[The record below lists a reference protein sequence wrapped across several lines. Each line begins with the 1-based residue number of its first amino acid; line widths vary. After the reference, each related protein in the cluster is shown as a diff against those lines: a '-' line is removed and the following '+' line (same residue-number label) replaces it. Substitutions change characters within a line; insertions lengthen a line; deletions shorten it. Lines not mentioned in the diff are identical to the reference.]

1 MRKKVDARIRTLIE
15 NCAKTRQRALLVLVG
30 DKGRDQVVNLHY
42 MLSKAS
48 VKARPSVLW
57 CYKKD
62 LHLSS
67 HRKKRMRQIKK
78 LAQRGLLDPEK
89 EDPFALFVASTNI
102 RYCYYHET
110 QNILGNT
117 YGMAVLQDF
126 EAITPNLLARSI
138 ETVEGGGLVVLLLSN
153 LSSLSQLYNMT
164 MDAHSRFRT
173 ESHQDVVGRFN
184 ERLVLSLASCPHCL
198 LLDDE
203 LNVLPTSSLIRFI
216 EPLPTNP
223 DGSPVDDPG
232 RGARQELGELT
243 GSLADTQPAGSL
255 VGRCRTLD
263 QARAVIT
270 FLDAASEK
278 TLRSTVALTASRGR
292 GKSAALGL
300 AIAGALA
307 LGYSNIFVTAPSPEN
322 LRTLFEFVF
331 KGLDSLDYKEHID
344 YDLVES
350 TNPQFGKAIVRVNVF
365 RNHRQTV
372 QYIQPQ
378 HHAKLAQAEL
388 LVIDEAAAIPLPVV
402 RQLLGPY
409 LVFLCSTVNGYEGTG
424 RSLSLKLIQQL
435 REQGAKIGGP
445 TTAGAGAG
453 AGGGEG
459 GSGKEGG
466 GSAATGGA
474 VGGGRSFREVHL
486 GEPIRYAPGDPIES
500 WLHELLCLDAGQHLP
515 KPPPRL
521 PHPSDCELFFVERDT
536 LFSYHKASEKFLQQM
551 VALFVAS
558 HYKNTPND
566 LLLMSDAPAHQLFVL
581 LAPVDQAANTM
592 PHILAAAQV
601 ALEGSISKR
610 SALNSLSKG
619 ELPQGDLIPWTV
631 SQQFQDPDFPAL
643 SGGRVVRIAV
653 HPELGRAGY
662 GTRILELL
670 RRYYQGE
677 LANLDEQDG
686 TDGTEEEGADGERD
700 GDDSGGGEEE
710 DGEEEG
716 DAAKDGKKRR
726 KSGADSDGD
735 GDGDGDGGGNGG
747 GGDSR
752 LLTERLA
759 PRKGLP
765 PLLVNL
771 ADRKPERLH
780 YLGVSYGLTQQL
792 YSFWRKAGYEPLYLR
807 QSASDTTGEH
817 TCVMVR
823 PLEHPDVE
831 GTGWLG
837 PFVADFKSR
846 FMSLLGSAFREMPA
860 ALALSILD
868 PQLTWSE
875 AEGQRVAQEGVAVM
889 RGDGTPLDLHDLK
902 RLQAYCSSLVDYHLV
917 LDLLPPLA
925 RAYLRGRLP
934 VSLSY
939 GQAAILLVLGLQLRE
954 LGALEE
960 GLGLPSNQLLA
971 LFNKAMRK
979 VYGCLRAAKEAAVA
993 RTLPAV
999 RPVPELAPHEVS
1011 LDEDLDEAAA
1021 AERAKLRDKY
1031 LRPDDLAQFAIRG
1044 GDEEL
1049 QAALGGK
1056 APAAGGLVS
1065 VKGGEGKG
1073 GEGKGG
1079 PMLYKKGGKG
1089 KGGKEKEGGEKRI
1102 GGGKGGLKKNKYGA
1116 APSLGGGGGGEGR
1129 PGKKQRQ

>member
-1 MRKKVDARIRTLIE
+1 MRKKIDARIRTLIE

-78 LAQRGLLDPEK
+78 LSQRGLLDPEK
-89 EDPFALFVASTNI
+89 EDPFSLFVASTNI

-126 EAITPNLLARSI
+126 EAVTPNLLARSI
-138 ETVEGGGLVVLLLSN
+138 ETVEGGGLVIMLLSN
-153 LSSLSQLYNMT
+153 LNSLTQLYTMT

-223 DGSPVDDPG
+223 DGTPVDDPG
-232 RGARQELGELT
+232 RAARAELAELT

-331 KGLDSLDYKEHID
+331 KGLDALDYKEHID

-350 TNPQFGKAIVRVNVF
+350 TNPSFGKAIVRVNLF

-372 QYIQPQ
+372 QYIQPH

-445 TTAGAGAG
+445 GGAGEPGGREQG
-453 AGGGEG
+453 A
-459 GSGKEGG
+459 KEGG
-466 GSAATGGA
+466 TGSGG
-474 VGGGRSFREVHL
+474 GGGRSFREVHL

-515 KPPPRL
+515 KPPTRL

-581 LAPVDQAANTM
+581 LAPVDQSSNTM

-610 SALNSLSKG
+610 SAVNSLAKG

-662 GTRILELL
+662 GSRVLEML

-677 LANLDEQDG
+677 LTSLDEQDG
-686 TDGTEEEGADGERD
+686 TDGEEG
-700 GDDSGGGEEE
+700 EE
-710 DGEEEG
+710 DEADE
-716 DAAKDGKKRR
+716 DAAEDREDGKKRR
-726 KSGADSDGD
+726 RSAGSEGGADGDAADGD
-735 GDGDGDGGGNGG
+735 GNTL
-747 GGDSR
+747 

-771 ADRKPERLH
+771 ADRKPDRLH

-823 PLEHPDVE
+823 PLEHPGVE
-831 GTGWLG
+831 GTAWLR
-837 PFVADFKSR
+837 PFVDDFKSR
-846 FMSLLGSAFREMPA
+846 FMSLLGSAFRDIAP

-875 AEGQRVAQEGVAVM
+875 AEGQRAAQEGVVVM
-889 RGDGTPLDLHDLK
+889 RGDGSPLDAYDLK

-917 LDLLPPLA
+917 LDLLPPVA

-939 GQAAILLVLGLQLRE
+939 GQAAILVVMGLQLRE
-954 LGALEE
+954 LAALEE

-999 RPVPELAPHEVS
+999 RQIPELGPHEVA
-1011 LDEDLDEAAA
+1011 LDDDLDEAAA
-1021 AERAKLRDKY
+1021 AERAKLRDRY
-1031 LRPDDLAQFAIRG
+1031 LRPEDLAQFAIRG
-1044 GDEEL
+1044 GDEDIT
-1049 QAALGGK
+1049 AALGGK

-1065 VKGGEGKG
+1065 IKGGEGEGDDRAKADSGAG
-1073 GEGKGG
+1073 GKA
-1079 PMLYKKGGKG
+1079 MLYKKKGSKGGEKGEKGPSRISGGKG
-1089 KGGKEKEGGEKRI
+1089 ATKR
-1102 GGGKGGLKKNKYGA
+1102 NKYGA
-1116 APSLGGGGGGEGR
+1116 LPDAQNGDVGK
-1129 PGKKQRQ
+1129 PGKKPRQ

>member
-1 MRKKVDARIRTLIE
+1 
-15 NCAKTRQRALLVLVG
+15 
-30 DKGRDQVVNLHY
+30 
-42 MLSKAS
+42 
-48 VKARPSVLW
+48 
-57 CYKKD
+57 
-62 LHLSS
+62 
-67 HRKKRMRQIKK
+67 
-78 LAQRGLLDPEK
+78 
-89 EDPFALFVASTNI
+89 
-102 RYCYYHET
+102 
-110 QNILGNT
+110 
-117 YGMAVLQDF
+117 
-126 EAITPNLLARSI
+126 
-138 ETVEGGGLVVLLLSN
+138 
-153 LSSLSQLYNMT
+153 MT
-164 MDAHSRFRT
+164 WF
-173 ESHQDVVGRFN
+173 
-184 ERLVLSLASCPHCL
+184 
-198 LLDDE
+198 
-203 LNVLPTSSLIRFI
+203 
-216 EPLPTNP
+216 
-223 DGSPVDDPG
+223 
-232 RGARQELGELT
+232 
-243 GSLADTQPAGSL
+243 
-255 VGRCRTLD
+255 
-263 QARAVIT
+263 
-270 FLDAASEK
+270 
-278 TLRSTVALTASRGR
+278 
-292 GKSAALGL
+292 
-300 AIAGALA
+300 
-307 LGYSNIFVTAPSPEN
+307 
-322 LRTLFEFVF
+322 
-331 KGLDSLDYKEHID
+331 
-344 YDLVES
+344 ES
-350 TNPQFGKAIVRVNVF
+350 TNPSFGKAIVRVNVF

-372 QYIQPQ
+372 QYIQPH

-435 REQGAKIGGP
+435 REQGAKIGAP
-445 TTAGAGAG
+445 VAAGGS
-453 AGGGEG
+453 GGGEQCVKESG
-459 GSGKEGG
+459 TGSGG
-466 GSAATGGA
+466 
-474 VGGGRSFREVHL
+474 VGGRSFREVHL

-515 KPPPRL
+515 KPPARL
-521 PHPSDCELFFVERDT
+521 PHPSDCELFVVERDT

-581 LAPVDQAANTM
+581 LAPVDQSSNTM

-610 SALNSLSKG
+610 SAVNSLAKG

-662 GTRILELL
+662 GSRVLELL

-677 LANLDEQDG
+677 LASLDEQDG
-686 TDGTEEEGADGERD
+686 T
-700 GDDSGGGEEE
+700 
-710 DGEEEG
+710 EEG
-716 DAAKDGKKRR
+716 DGEDDEADEEDDGNEEGDGGKKRR
-726 KSGADSDGD
+726 RSTGSEGDADGD
-735 GDGDGDGGGNGG
+735 AADGAGN
-747 GGDSR
+747 SL

-771 ADRKPERLH
+771 ADRKPDRLH

-831 GTGWLG
+831 GTAWLR
-837 PFVADFKSR
+837 PFVSDFKSR
-846 FMSLLGSAFREMPA
+846 FMSLLGSAFREMAP

-875 AEGQRVAQEGVAVM
+875 AEGQRAAQEGVVVM
-889 RGDGTPLDLHDLK
+889 RGDGSPLDAYDLK
-902 RLQAYCSSLVDYHLV
+902 RLQAYCSSLVDYHLI

-939 GQAAILLVLGLQLRE
+939 GQAAILVVMGLQLQE
-954 LGALEE
+954 LAALEE

-993 RTLPAV
+993 RSLPAV
-999 RPVPELAPHEVS
+999 RQITGLGPHEVA
-1011 LDEDLDEAAA
+1011 LDDDLDEAAA
-1021 AERAKLRDKY
+1021 AERAKLRDRY
-1031 LRPDDLAQFAIRG
+1031 LRPEDLAQFAIRG
-1044 GDEEL
+1044 GDEDIA
-1049 QAALGGK
+1049 AALGGK

-1065 VKGGEGKG
+1065 IKGGEGEGGGRAKG
-1073 GEGKGG
+1073 GSSAGG
-1079 PMLYKKGGKG
+1079 EAVLNKKRGSQ
-1089 KGGKEKEGGEKRI
+1089 GGEKGEKGPSRN
-1102 GGGKGGLKKNKYGA
+1102 GGGKLPTKKNKYGA
-1116 APSLGGGGGGEGR
+1116 LPNAGNGAGGK
-1129 PGKKQRQ
+1129 PGKKPRQ

>member
-1 MRKKVDARIRTLIE
+1 MRKKVDGRIRTLIE

-78 LAQRGLLDPEK
+78 MAQRGLLDAEK

-138 ETVEGGGLVVLLLSN
+138 ETVEGGGLVVMLLSN
-153 LSSLSQLYNMT
+153 LNSLSQLYTMT
-164 MDAHSRFRT
+164 MDAHTRFRT

-184 ERLVLSLASCPHCL
+184 ERMVLSLASCPHCL

-203 LNVLPTSSLIRFI
+203 LNVLPTSSLVRHIA
-216 EPLPTNP
+216 PLPTGP
-223 DGSPVDDPG
+223 DGAPLEDPG
-232 RGARQELGELT
+232 RAAREELAELS

-255 VGRCRTLD
+255 VSRCRTLD
-263 QARAVIT
+263 QARALVT

-331 KGLDSLDYKEHID
+331 KGLDALDYKEHID

-350 TNPQFGKAIVRVNVF
+350 TNPAFGKAVVRVNLF

-402 RQLLGPY
+402 KQLLGPY

-435 REQGAKIGGP
+435 REQGAKIGGGGP
-445 TTAGAGAG
+445 PGAAAGGGSGEGKEG
-453 AGGGEG
+453 AGGS
-459 GSGKEGG
+459 GSGS
-466 GSAATGGA
+466 GSGGA
-474 VGGGRSFREVHL
+474 VGRSFREVHL

-500 WLHELLCLDAGQHLP
+500 WLHELLCLDAASHLP

-536 LFSYHKASEKFLQQM
+536 LFSYHKASERFLQQM

-581 LAPVDQAANTM
+581 LPPVDPTSNTM
-592 PHILAAAQV
+592 PHILAVAQV

-610 SALNSLSKG
+610 SAVNSLSKG
-619 ELPQGDLIPWTV
+619 DLPQGDLIPWTV
-631 SQQFQDPDFPAL
+631 SQQYQDPDFPAL

-662 GTRILELL
+662 GSRVLELL

-677 LANLDEQDG
+677 LTSLEEEEQEQEGRSKGGRQGQDG
-686 TDGTEEEGADGERD
+686 KGAAAGSEEGSEDEEEEEEEAEKKKKSKKASKQEEDGE
-700 GDDSGGGEEE
+700 DDEEEE
-710 DGEEEG
+710 DGEG
-716 DAAKDGKKRR
+716 GSKR
-726 KSGADSDGD
+726 SSQ
-735 GDGDGDGGGNGG
+735 
-747 GGDSR
+747 
-752 LLTERLA
+752 LLTERLG

-765 PLLVNL
+765 PLLVSL
-771 ADRKPERLH
+771 ADRRPERLH

-792 YSFWRKAGYEPLYLR
+792 YSFWRKAGYCPLYLR

-817 TCVMVR
+817 TCVMLR
-823 PLEHPDVE
+823 PLEHPGVA
-831 GTGWLG
+831 GVGWLQ
-837 PFVADFKSR
+837 PFVTDFKAR
-846 FMSLLGSAFREMPA
+846 FTGLLAGAFRDMPP

-868 PQLTWSE
+868 PQLTWGE
-875 AEGQRVAQEGVAVM
+875 ADAQRAAQEGVVVM
-889 RGDGTPLDLHDLK
+889 RGDGSALDAYDLK
-902 RLQAYCSSLVDYHLV
+902 RLQAYSASLVDYHLI

-925 RAYLRGRLP
+925 QAYLRGRLP

-939 GQAAILLVLGLQLRE
+939 GQAAILLVLGLQRRE
-954 LGALEE
+954 LSELETE
-960 GLGLPSNQLLA
+960 LGLPANQLLA
-971 LFNKAMRK
+971 LFNKAVRK

-999 RPVPELAPHEVS
+999 RHAGAGELMAPHEVG
-1011 LDEDLDEAAA
+1011 LDAELDEAAE
-1021 AERAKLRDKY
+1021 AEKAKLRERY
-1031 LRPDDLAQFAIRG
+1031 LKAEDLAQFAIRG
-1044 GDEEL
+1044 GDEEI
-1049 QAALGGK
+1049 QAALGGR
-1056 APAAGGLVS
+1056 APAAGGIVS
-1065 VKGGEGKG
+1065 VK
-1073 GEGKGG
+1073 
-1079 PMLYKKGGKG
+1079 
-1089 KGGKEKEGGEKRI
+1089 
-1102 GGGKGGLKKNKYGA
+1102 
-1116 APSLGGGGGGEGR
+1116 
-1129 PGKKQRQ
+1129 

>member
-42 MLSKAS
+42 MLSKAA

-67 HRKKRMRQIKK
+67 HKKKRMRQIKK
-78 LAQRGLLDPEK
+78 MAQRGLLDPEK

-138 ETVEGGGLVVLLLSN
+138 ETVEGGGLVVML
-153 LSSLSQLYNMT
+153 LSSLNSLTQLYTMT
-164 MDAHSRFRT
+164 MDAHLRFRT

-184 ERLVLSLASCPHCL
+184 ERMVLSLASCPHCL

-203 LNVLPTSSLIRFI
+203 LNVLPTSSLVRSI
-216 EPLPTNP
+216 EPLPTGP
-223 DGSPVDDPG
+223 DGQPLEDPG
-232 RGARQELGELT
+232 RGPREELGELV
-243 GSLADTQPAGSL
+243 GSLGDTQPAGAL
-255 VGRCRTLD
+255 VAKCRTLD
-263 QARAVIT
+263 QARAVVT

-278 TLRSTVALTASRGR
+278 SLRSTVALTASRGR

-350 TNPQFGKAIVRVNVF
+350 TNPAFGKAVVRVNVF

-402 RQLLGPY
+402 KQLLGPY

-445 TTAGAGAG
+445 AAAGGGAGGEAKEGG
-453 AGGGEG
+453 AGGGG
-459 GSGKEGG
+459 
-466 GSAATGGA
+466 AA
-474 VGGGRSFREVHL
+474 VGRSFREVHL

-500 WLHELLCLDAGQHLP
+500 WLHELLCLDAGSNLP
-515 KPPPRL
+515 RPPQRL
-521 PHPSDCELFFVERDT
+521 PHPSDCELYFVERDT

-581 LAPVDQAANTM
+581 LAPVDPSTNAM
-592 PHILAAAQV
+592 PHILAAAQI
-601 ALEGSISKR
+601 ALEGSISRK

-631 SQQFQDPDFPAL
+631 SQQYQDPDFPSLA
-643 SGGRVVRIAV
+643 GGRVVRIAV

-662 GTRILELL
+662 GSRILELL

-677 LANLDEQDG
+677 LSNLDDI
-686 TDGTEEEGADGERD
+686 DM
-700 GDDSGGGEEE
+700 EE
-710 DGEEEG
+710 DGEEDGKGKKGGAANGGAAADEG
-716 DAAKDGKKRR
+716 DAG
-726 KSGADSDGD
+726 
-735 GDGDGDGGGNGG
+735 
-747 GGDSR
+747 

-765 PLLVNL
+765 PLLVAL
-771 ADRKPERLH
+771 ADRRPERLH

-823 PLEHPDVE
+823 PLEHPGVE
-831 GTGWLG
+831 GTGWLA
-837 PFVADFKSR
+837 PFVADFKGR
-846 FMSLLGSAFREMPA
+846 FVSLLAGAFREMPA

-875 AEGQRVAQEGVAVM
+875 AEGQRASAEGVTIVRA
-889 RGDGTPLDLHDLK
+889 DGSPVDAYDLK
-902 RLQAYCSSLVDYHLV
+902 RLQAYCSSLVDYHLI
-917 LDLLPPLA
+917 LDLLHPLA
-925 RAYLRGRLP
+925 AAYIRGRVP

-939 GQAAILLVLGLQLRE
+939 GQAAILLVLGLQCRE
-954 LGALEE
+954 LQALEE
-960 GLGLPSNQLLA
+960 GLGLPPNQVLA

-979 VYGCLRAAKEAAVA
+979 IYGCLRAAKEAAVA
-993 RTLPAV
+993 RGLPSV
-999 RPVPELAPHEVS
+999 RPVANLMAPHEVG
-1011 LDEDLDEAAA
+1011 LDEDLDAAA
-1021 AERAKLRDKY
+1021 AEERSKLREKY
-1031 LRPDDLAQFAIRG
+1031 LRPEDLGAFAIRG
-1044 GDEEL
+1044 GDEDIA
-1049 QAALGGK
+1049 AALGGK
-1056 APAAGGLVS
+1056 APAAGGLLS
-1065 VKGGEGKG
+1065 VKGGDGPRPEK
-1073 GEGKGG
+1073 ERE
-1079 PMLYKKGGKG
+1079 PMLYKKGKG
-1089 KGGKEKEGGEKRI
+1089 KGGDGEKEKRI
-1102 GGGKGGLKKNKYGA
+1102 GGGKGGLGKNKYGKM
-1116 APSLGGGGGGEGR
+1116 PSEGR